1 MFRVTILEPFVKN
14 LKAGRFPAVIRI
26 QAGQKETDRLPPVV
40 HLSLA
45 SLGYIP
51 NSCLKQVVK

>member
-1 MFRVTILEPFVKN
+1 MFRVTILETFVKN
-14 LKAGRFPAVIRI
+14 LKAGRFSAVIRI
-26 QAGQKETDRLPPVV
+26 QTGQKRADRLPPVV

>member
-1 MFRVTILEPFVKN
+1 MFRATILEPFVKN
-14 LKAGRFPAVIRI
+14 LKAGRFPVVIRI
-26 QAGQKETDRLPPVV
+26 QTGQKGADRLPLVV